1 MAHSAHTSGSAG
13 NKSLSTLASA
23 FKFKNLVTPWSDS
36 ESRFVLNRDF
46 AKLHEDSWGKSMTI
60 EEQGWRDSQEAMDL
74 AVDVMV
80 ADDDRSNPESET
92 GPGCYPLDPSV
103 LFRGE
108 RRWIRKDYIRM
119 YDFCD
124 QWYEQVTGMG
134 SRANRPAPSVVITGQ
149 SGVG

>member
-1 MAHSAHTSGSAG
+1 
-13 NKSLSTLASA
+13 LAM
-23 FKFKNLVTPWSDS
+23 
-36 ESRFVLNRDF
+36 E
-46 AKLHEDSWGKSMTI
+46 
-60 EEQGWRDSQEAMDL
+60 
-74 AVDVMV
+74 VMV
-80 ADDDRSNPESET
+80 ADDDYSNPESET

-103 LFRGE
+103 LFRGK

-134 SRANRPAPSVVITGQ
+134 SRANRRAPSVVITGQ